1 MGSRT
6 RVSRMSTLGTDLSTQ
21 LDRDRLVSRLVELV
35 RVESENPPGNEAEA
49 GALAE
54 RYCRDLGLSVEVH
67 EAVSGRPNVIARW
80 EGGPGP
86 TLGYCSHIDVV
97 PAGDPALW
105 EVDPY
110 GAEISGGRLYGRG
123 SSDAKGPIAAAL
135 EAVAMLK
142 ASGFEPTGTLELEL
156 VSDEESGGFKGA
168 GWLADKGYVQPDLA
182 IVGEP
187 TLLRVVRAQ
196 RGIAWSRI
204 TTRGVA
210 AHGSA
215 PERGVN
221 AIDHMSA
228 VITELL
234 SSVPDITHPVVG
246 GPTLSIGTIHGGA
259 KLNIIPASCVIEI
272 DRRTIPGETNEDV
285 MAQFEAAVERARATY
300 PDIDAVIEIVDSGPP
315 FEVPEDAR
323 LVTEMVA
330 ATREATGSEPEIIGF
345 RGASDARF
353 LVGQG
358 ADVIVFGPGDI
369 ALAHTARESIDL
381 DELERG
387 AIAYALAFA
396 RMLGAP

>member
-1 MGSRT
+1 MNAL
-6 RVSRMSTLGTDLSTQ
+6 VADLSAH
-21 LDRDRLVSRLVELV
+21 LDRDRLTSRLVGLV
-35 RVESENPPGNEAEA
+35 RTESENPPGNEAEIA
-49 GALAE
+49 ALAE
-54 RYCRDLGLSVEVH
+54 RYCRELGLDVEVH

-80 EGGPGP
+80 EGGPGR

-97 PAGDPALW
+97 PAGDRNLW
-105 EVDPY
+105 EVEPY
-110 GAEISGGRLYGRG
+110 GATISDGRLHGRG
-123 SSDAKGPIAAAL
+123 ASDAKGPIAAAL

-142 ASGFEPTGTLELEL
+142 ASGFEPAGTLELEL

-168 GWLADKGYVQPDLA
+168 GWLADKGYIHPDLA
-182 IVGEP
+182 IIGEP

-228 VITELL
+228 VIRELL
-234 SSVPDITHPVVG
+234 TSVPDVTHPVVG
-246 GPTLSIGTIHGGA
+246 GPTISIGTIHGGA
-259 KLNIIPASCVIEI
+259 KLNIIPASCVIEV
-272 DRRTIPGETNEDV
+272 DRRTIPGETDEEV
-285 MAQFEAAVERARATY
+285 MAQFEAAIERARAVY
-300 PDIDAVIEIVDSGPP
+300 PDIDATAEIVDSGAP
-315 FEVPEDAR
+315 FEVPENSE
-323 LVTEMVA
+323 LVTTMVDA
-330 ATREATGSEPEIIGF
+330 MRGATGAEPEIIGF

-353 LVGQG
+353 LAGLG
-358 ADVIVFGPGDI
+358 AEVIVFGPGEI

-387 AIAYALAFA
+387 ALSYAIAFA
-396 RMLGAP
+396 RLLGAP

>member
-1 MGSRT
+1 MNASAAG
-6 RVSRMSTLGTDLSTQ
+6 LSPH
-21 LDRDRLVSRLVELV
+21 LDRDRLIERLAELV
-35 RVESENPPGNEAEA
+35 RIDSENPPGNEAEA
-49 GALAE
+49 GNAVAQA
-54 RYCRDLGLSVEVH
+54 CTQLGLQVEVH

-80 EGGPGP
+80 EGSEGP

-97 PAGDPALW
+97 PAGDHDLW

-110 GAEISGGRLYGRG
+110 GASIKDGRLHGRG

-135 EAVAMLK
+135 EAVAMLRT
-142 ASGFEPTGTLELEL
+142 AGFEPAGTLELEL

-168 GWLADKGYVQPDLA
+168 GWLTDKGFVHPDIA

-215 PERGVN
+215 PERGIN

-228 VITELL
+228 VIRELL
-234 SSVPDITHPVVG
+234 VSVPDISHPVVG
-246 GPTLSIGTIHGGA
+246 GPTISIGTIHGGA
-259 KLNIIPASCVIEI
+259 KLNIIPASCVIEV
-272 DRRTIPGETNEDV
+272 DRRTIPGESDEDV
-285 MAQFEAAVERARATY
+285 IAQFEAAVERARETY
-300 PDIDAVIEIVDSGPP
+300 PDIDAVVEVVDSGPP
-315 FEVPEDAR
+315 FEVAQDSK
-323 LVTEMVA
+323 LVTTMFD
-330 ATREATGSEPEIIGF
+330 ATEEATGTVPEVIGF

-353 LVGQG
+353 LAATG
-358 ADVIVFGPGDI
+358 AEVIVFGPGDI

-381 DELERG
+381 AELERG
-387 AIAYALAFA
+387 ALSYAIAFA
-396 RMLGAP
+396 RLLGGS

>member
-1 MGSRT
+1 MSRLET
-6 RVSRMSTLGTDLSTQ
+6 DVSTH
-21 LDRDRLVSRLVELV
+21 LDKDRLISRLVELV
-35 RVESENPPGNEAEA
+35 RSESENPPGNEAESGRIA
-49 GALAE
+49 QA
-54 RYCRDLGLSVEVH
+54 YCQDLGLDVQVH
-67 EAVSGRPNVIARW
+67 EAVPGRPNVIARW
-80 EGGPGP
+80 EGAPGP
-86 TLGYCSHIDVV
+86 TLGFCSHIDVV
-97 PAGDPALW
+97 PAGDHSLW
-105 EVDPY
+105 AVDPY
-110 GAEISGGRLYGRG
+110 GASIDGGRLFGRG

-168 GWLADKGYVQPDLA
+168 GWLVQEGLTRPDIA

-204 TTRGVA
+204 TTHGVA

-221 AIDHMSA
+221 AIDHMA
-228 VITELL
+228 ALIRELL
-234 SSVPDITHPVVG
+234 SSVPDISHPVVG
-246 GPTLSIGTIHGGA
+246 APTLSIGTIHGGA

-285 MAQFEAAVERARATY
+285 IAQFEAAVERAREVY
-300 PDIDAVIEIVDSGPP
+300 PDMDATVEIVDSGAP
-315 FEVPEDAR
+315 FEMPADSR
-323 LVTEMVA
+323 LVRTMA
-330 ATREATGSEPEIIGF
+330 EATETATGRASEIIGF

-353 LVGQG
+353 LVEAG
-358 ADVIVFGPGDI
+358 AEVIVFGPGDI
-369 ALAHTARESIDL
+369 TLAHTARESIDL
-381 DELERG
+381 EDLAGG

-396 RMLGAP
+396 RLLGQT

>member
-1 MGSRT
+1 
-6 RVSRMSTLGTDLSTQ
+6 MSPSTTDLSGQ
-21 LDRDRLVSRLVELV
+21 LDRERLVARLVELV
-35 RVESENPPGNEAEA
+35 RVESENPPGNEREV
-49 GALAE
+49 GALVE
-54 RYCRDLGLSVEVH
+54 RYCTELGLSVEVH
-67 EAVSGRPNVIARW
+67 EAVAGRPNVIARW

-97 PAGDPALW
+97 PAGDPSLW
-105 EVDPY
+105 AVDPY
-110 GAEISGGRLYGRG
+110 GASIDGGRLHGRG

-142 ASGFEPTGTLELEL
+142 ASGFEPAGTLELEL

-168 GWLADKGYVQPDLA
+168 GWLADKGHVKPDLA

-187 TLLRVVRAQ
+187 TRLRVVRAQ

-221 AIDHMSA
+221 AIDHMAA
-228 VITELL
+228 VIRELL
-234 SSVPDITHPVVG
+234 GSVPDITHPVVG
-246 GPTLSIGTIHGGA
+246 APTISIGTIQGGT
-259 KLNIIPASCVIEI
+259 KLNIIPASCTIEI
-272 DRRTIPGETNEDV
+272 DRRTIPGETNDDV
-285 MAQFEAAVERARATY
+285 IAQFEAAVERARSAY
-300 PDIDAVIEIVDSGPP
+300 PDIDATVEIVDSGPP

-330 ATREATGSEPEIIGF
+330 ATREATGAEPEIIGF

-353 LVGQG
+353 LVGTG
-358 ADVIVFGPGDI
+358 AEVIVFGPGEI
-369 ALAHTARESIDL
+369 ALAHTAKESIDL

-387 AIAYALAFA
+387 AVAYALAFA
-396 RMLGAP
+396 RLLGA

>member
-1 MGSRT
+1 
-6 RVSRMSTLGTDLSTQ
+6 MSPSTTDLSGQ
-21 LDRDRLVSRLVELV
+21 LDRERLVARLVELV
-35 RVESENPPGNEAEA
+35 RVESENPPGNEREV
-49 GALAE
+49 GALVE
-54 RYCRDLGLSVEVH
+54 RYCTELGLSVEVH
-67 EAVSGRPNVIARW
+67 EAVAGRPNVIARW

-97 PAGDPALW
+97 PAGDPSLW
-105 EVDPY
+105 AVDPY
-110 GAEISGGRLYGRG
+110 GASIDGGRLHGRG

-142 ASGFEPTGTLELEL
+142 ASGFEPAGTLELEL

-168 GWLADKGYVQPDLA
+168 GWLADKGHVKPDLA

-187 TLLRVVRAQ
+187 TRLRVVRAQ

-221 AIDHMSA
+221 AIDHMAA
-228 VITELL
+228 VIRELL
-234 SSVPDITHPVVG
+234 GSVPDITHPVVG
-246 GPTLSIGTIHGGA
+246 APTISIGTIQGGT
-259 KLNIIPASCVIEI
+259 KLNIIPASCTIEI
-272 DRRTIPGETNEDV
+272 DRRTIPGETNDDV
-285 MAQFEAAVERARATY
+285 IAQFEAAVERARSAY
-300 PDIDAVIEIVDSGPP
+300 PDLDATVEIVDSGPP

-330 ATREATGSEPEIIGF
+330 ATREATGAEPEIIGF

-353 LVGQG
+353 LVGTG
-358 ADVIVFGPGDI
+358 AEVIVFGPGEI
-369 ALAHTARESIDL
+369 ALAHTAKESIDL

-387 AIAYALAFA
+387 AVAYALAFA
-396 RMLGAP
+396 RLLGA

>member
-1 MGSRT
+1 
-6 RVSRMSTLGTDLSTQ
+6 MSDLVTDLSAQ
-21 LDRDRLVSRLVELV
+21 LDGARLTSYLVELV
-35 RVESENPPGNEAEA
+35 KVESENPPGNEAEV
-49 GALAE
+49 GRLAE
-54 RYCRDLGLSVEVH
+54 RYCAELGLSVEVH

-86 TLGYCSHIDVV
+86 TLGYCSHLDVV
-97 PAGDPALW
+97 PAGDHSLW

-110 GAEISGGRLYGRG
+110 GASIEGGRLFGRG

-135 EAVAMLK
+135 EAVAILK
-142 ASGFEPTGTLELEL
+142 ASGFEPAGTLELEL

-168 GWLADKGYVQPDLA
+168 GWLADKGYVKPDLA

-187 TLLRVVRAQ
+187 TSLRVVRAQ

-228 VITELL
+228 VIRELL

-259 KLNIIPASCVIEI
+259 KLNIIPASCVIEV

-285 MAQFEAAVERARATY
+285 SAQFEAAIERARKVY
-300 PDIDAVIEIVDSGPP
+300 PEIDATVEIVDSGPP
-315 FEVPEDAR
+315 FEVPENGR
-323 LVTEMVA
+323 LVTTMVEATRA
-330 ATREATGSEPEIIGF
+330 ATDAEPEIIGF

-353 LVGQG
+353 LVGTG
-358 ADVIVFGPGDI
+358 AESIVFGPGEI

-381 DELERG
+381 GELERG
-387 AIAYALAFA
+387 ALAYALAFA
-396 RMLGAP
+396 RLLGAS